1 MLARDVTEP
10 TQDAADCFD
19 LVIIGAGPAGERAAA
34 QAAHLKKRVAVV
46 ELEPEPGGA
55 AVHTGTLPSKTLRE
69 TALYLSGHRAR
80 ELYGI
85 GIELDPRAT
94 VPHLMSRKNAI
105 VIAESQAYRDNF
117 QRNHVT
123 YLYGHAQ
130 LVDEHTV
137 QVTSSADVRFL
148 RGDFILIA
156 TGSKPYRPP
165 DIDFA
170 DDLIHD
176 SDEILMIHALPRSL
190 AILGGGVIG
199 CEYACMFAALD
210 VAVTLIDARDE
221 ILPFLDLEIVARL
234 KAAMTRS
241 GITLLQGRAWKQVE
255 RCRGGVETTLV
266 DGTKI
271 VCEQLLFAAGR
282 SGATRGLGL
291 GSVGIET
298 DSRGYIR
305 VDEAFR
311 TSVPSIF
318 AAGDVV
324 GFPALASVS
333 MEQGRVAICHAFCA
347 LDGQA
352 MATTMP
358 YGIYTIP
365 EVSSYGETEE
375 SCRQKGIPYVVGRSL
390 YANNPRGKITG
401 DLEGITKLVVA
412 RETRKIIGVH
422 VVGERASEL
431 VHIGQTAIVLGAP
444 IDVFIEM
451 VFNYPT
457 LADSYKYAAYEC
469 VEALA
474 EVAEER
480 SPPATSNPV
489 GPQPSC

>member
-1 MLARDVTEP
+1 
-10 TQDAADCFD
+10 
-19 LVIIGAGPAGERAAA
+19 
-34 QAAHLKKRVAVV
+34 
-46 ELEPEPGGA
+46 
-55 AVHTGTLPSKTLRE
+55 
-69 TALYLSGHRAR
+69 
-80 ELYGI
+80 
-85 GIELDPRAT
+85 
-94 VPHLMSRKNAI
+94 
-105 VIAESQAYRDNF
+105 
-117 QRNHVT
+117 
-123 YLYGHAQ
+123 
-130 LVDEHTV
+130 
-137 QVTSSADVRFL
+137 
-148 RGDFILIA
+148 
-156 TGSKPYRPP
+156 
-165 DIDFA
+165 
-170 DDLIHD
+170 
-176 SDEILMIHALPRSL
+176 
-190 AILGGGVIG
+190 
-199 CEYACMFAALD
+199 
-210 VAVTLIDARDE
+210 
-221 ILPFLDLEIVARL
+221 
-234 KAAMTRS
+234 
-241 GITLLQGRAWKQVE
+241 
-255 RCRGGVETTLV
+255 
-266 DGTKI
+266 
-271 VCEQLLFAAGR
+271 
-282 SGATRGLGL
+282 
-291 GSVGIET
+291 
-298 DSRGYIR
+298 
-305 VDEAFR
+305 
-311 TSVPSIF
+311 VPSIF